1 MTFKVQKAHSPQWA
15 SPEKNA
21 VNLTV
26 TFEHE
31 PKTEFLFTAVAEDST
46 AHGQEP
52 FHNAIAGEYGEIAPL
67 SQEWI
72 SAVTLAENSLK
83 RRKQMELCLSKVQH
97 WDMFGETEKAQ
108 AWKDYFKALAQLKG
122 SKEWP
127 IVKEWPERP
136 ESEQEV
142 E

>member
-21 VNLTV
+21 VNLIV

-31 PKTEFLFTAVAEDST
+31 PETEFSFTAVAEDST
-46 AHGQEP
+46 AHGQEL

-72 SAVTLAENSLK
+72 SAVTLAENSIK

-97 WDMFGETEKAQ
+97 WDMFNETLKTQ
-108 AWKDYFKALAQLKG
+108 AWRDYYQQLAALINNE
-122 SKEWP
+122 SWP
-127 IVKEWPERP
+127 VVEVWPDAPAE
-136 ESEQEV
+136 
-142 E
+142 

>member
-31 PKTEFLFTAVAEDST
+31 PEVEFPFTAVAGDST
-46 AHGQEP
+46 AHGQEL

-72 SAVTLAENSLK
+72 SAVTLAENSFK

-97 WDMFGETEKAQ
+97 WDMFNETLKTQ
-108 AWKDYFKALAQLKG
+108 AWRDYYQQLAALINNE
-122 SKEWP
+122 SWP
-127 IVKEWPERP
+127 VVEVWPDAPAE
-136 ESEQEV
+136 
-142 E
+142 

>member
-31 PKTEFLFTAVAEDST
+31 PETEFLFTAVAEDST
-46 AHGQEP
+46 AHGQEL
-52 FHNAIAGEYGEIAPL
+52 FRNAIAGEYGEIAPL

-97 WDMFGETEKAQ
+97 WDMFNEARKTQ
-108 AWKDYFKALAQLKG
+108 AWRDYYQQLAALINNE
-122 SKEWP
+122 SWP
-127 IVKEWPERP
+127 VVEVWPDAPAE
-136 ESEQEV
+136 
-142 E
+142 